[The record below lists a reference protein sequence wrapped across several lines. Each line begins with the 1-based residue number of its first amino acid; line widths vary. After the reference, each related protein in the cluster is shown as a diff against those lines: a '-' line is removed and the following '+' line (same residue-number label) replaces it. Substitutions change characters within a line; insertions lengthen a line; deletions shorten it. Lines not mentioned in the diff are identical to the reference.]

1 MCGAIPPRGY
11 GGMLPPG
18 NSEVGL
24 VASGALKD
32 YIKK

>member
-1 MCGAIPPRGY
+1 MFTEPHPLGGY

-24 VASGALKD
+24 VASGAPKD
-32 YIKK
+32 

>member
-18 NSEVGL
+18 NLEVGL
-24 VASGALKD
+24 VASGTPKE
-32 YIKK
+32 